1 MEGRVVTDGR
11 KRLEFW
17 LPVQIVN
24 ALNRRQHWTATARR
38 ARIQRDAVAAV
49 VLAEL
54 GRRRIIAPPER
65 PKRIL
70 FEARVG
76 QAFDDD
82 NIRAA
87 LKHVR
92 DGLIDA
98 RLIDDDREASGHQ
111 FEYVQTPN
119 TPRRD
124 RGVRVLVELRKAGDD
139 GG

>member
-1 MEGRVVTDGR
+1 VTTELA
-11 KRLEFW
+11 RLEFW
-17 LPVQIVN
+17 LPARIVN

-38 ARIQRDAVAAV
+38 AQEQRDGVAAA
-49 VLAEL
+49 VLGEL
-54 GRRRIIAPPER
+54 GRRFQLAAPPSA
-65 PKRIL
+65 PKAIR

-82 NIRAA
+82 GLRAA

-98 RLIDDDREASGHQ
+98 RLIDDDGPTSGHA
-111 FEYVQTPN
+111 FAYSQTPN

-124 RGVRVLVELRKAGDD
+124 RGVRVVVELRKD
-139 GG
+139 GPDGR